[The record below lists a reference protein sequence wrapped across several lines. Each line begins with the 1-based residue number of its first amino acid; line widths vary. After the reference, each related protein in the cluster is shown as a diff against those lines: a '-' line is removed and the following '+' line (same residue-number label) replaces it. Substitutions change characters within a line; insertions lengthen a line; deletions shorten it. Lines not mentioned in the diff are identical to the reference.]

1 VSPVTWNQPLTHR
14 DLAGRKGI
22 SVCSAYSRCFWWTGE
37 KVRLQGP
44 STCVR
49 ILDWE
54 SRASKIAWQRRA
66 RLQNAMQRRC
76 MHDIALQ
83 GYLYTS
89 QVLWF
94 CDLVK
99 GKAGSGSRLLQYH
112 AAQSCG
118 ADSKIGLKV
127 MDSFERVNSRSVSGN
142 SPSIDPVLDLAQPQL
157 ETRGGLTW
165 NFREIAGSYQQ
176 GACRWKLWHLD
187 CQFSVRRLAPN

>member
-1 VSPVTWNQPLTHR
+1 VSGYWI
-14 DLAGRKGI
+14 G
-22 SVCSAYSRCFWWTGE
+22 SRE
-37 KVRLQGP
+37 HPRL
-44 STCVR
+44 
-49 ILDWE
+49 
-54 SRASKIAWQRRA
+54 
-66 RLQNAMQRRC
+66 LQNAMQRRC

-112 AAQSCG
+112 AARSCG

-187 CQFSVRRLAPN
+187 CQFSVRSLRRTRSWTGNLAQVAVRCRNHSAFHALSTWKVHRHGQLV